1 MDPISLI
8 LAALGAGAL
17 AGTKDTAATAV
28 KDAYQSLKTLMKKR
42 FEGDVLGQAM
52 VDAQREEIKQAEGL
66 LKDKITKAGADK
78 DAEIIQAAQELLN
91 QVKEQPGGQQIIT
104 QNISNVKYAATSG
117 SGNASISGI
126 NRHLRQLI
134 SVSCCIRVSGSFS
147 EMSTRSEGSWGLE

>member
-52 VDAQREEIKQAEGL
+52 VDAQPEEIKQAEGL

-78 DAEIIQAAQELLN
+78 DVEIIQAAQELLN

-104 QNISNVKYAATSG
+104 QNITNVKYAATSG

-126 NRHLRQLI
+126 NEQGT
-134 SVSCCIRVSGSFS
+134 SK
-147 EMSTRSEGSWGLE
+147 ED

>member
-1 MDPISLI
+1 MEPISI
-8 LAALGAGAL
+8 IITALGAGAI
-17 AGTKDTAATAV
+17 AATKDTAGTAV
-28 KDAYQSLKTLMKKR
+28 KDAYQGLKTLIKKK

-52 VDAQREEIKQAEGL
+52 VDAKPEEIKQAEGL

-117 SGNASISGI
+117 SGDASISGI
-126 NRHLRQLI
+126 NEQ
-134 SVSCCIRVSGSFS
+134 
-147 EMSTRSEGSWGLE
+147 STSKED